1 MRRALAKSS
10 LLEIV
15 LSPIPA
21 QNVGGKK
28 TGGRDGIRTPGTE
41 PSLDSRNFNDLRR
54 TDLCWRENA
63 RLVRSIT
70 NATAAHI
77 KCGGFW
83 GARQL
88 PGVSQTCSRVFR
100 ISASDPI
107 RDIDQGSSVGL
118 SAGDLL
124 AESET
129 LRRRMYTAETSAI
142 DGLSN

>member
-1 MRRALAKSS
+1 MLGPAGYLSAARA
-10 LLEIV
+10 
-15 LSPIPA
+15 
-21 QNVGGKK
+21 GG
-28 TGGRDGIRTPGTE
+28 TGRVGGRDGIRTPGTE
-41 PSLDSRNFNDLRR
+41 SRLDSRNFNDLRP

-83 GARQL
+83 GGARQL
-88 PGVSQTCSRVFR
+88 PRVSQTCSRVSR
-100 ISASDPI
+100 ISASDPT

>member
-1 MRRALAKSS
+1 MLGPDGLAAEMGFGFPVRNRVS
-10 LLEIV
+10 
-15 LSPIPA
+15 
-21 QNVGGKK
+21 
-28 TGGRDGIRTPGTE
+28 TT
-41 PSLDSRNFNDLRR
+41 RNFNDLRP

-100 ISASDPI
+100 ISASDPT

-124 AESET
+124 AEF
-129 LRRRMYTAETSAI
+129 RDAKAQDVHRGDQR
-142 DGLSN
+142 D